1 MYLTVKQITT
11 QLNVSATLVYAW
23 VESGALACYRMGAAG
38 KRGAIRVAEADLAVF
53 LETLKTQK
61 GPRAKPPAP
70 PKSPRAKLKHMKL
83 KPV

>member
-1 MYLTVKQITT
+1 MYLTIKQITK
-11 QLNVSATLVYAW
+11 QLSVSATLVYGW
-23 VESGALACYRMGAAG
+23 VESGTLASYRLGAAG
-38 KRGAIRVAEADLAVF
+38 KRGAIRVAEADLAAF

-70 PKSPRAKLKHMKL
+70 PKSPRVKLKHMKL